1 MFSRMAP
8 CRPRVSEG
16 LKPGCDVQL
25 HASCLTSQGFLLH
38 CCIKA
43 LLDSGLL
50 SEMSTNLITS
60 INSILLR

>member
-1 MFSRMAP
+1 M
-8 CRPRVSEG
+8 
-16 LKPGCDVQL
+16 QL
-25 HASCLTSQGFLLH
+25 CTSCLTSSQGFLH

-50 SEMSTNLITS
+50 SEMSTNLITF